1 MAEEFT
7 HFRKSKPVILAATII
22 WVVIAY
28 VASQDPSI
36 SPKWAETQFRHVVLE
51 FAELF
56 FLVCCYGLCKLI
68 NREKDV

>member
-28 VASQDPSI
+28 VASQDPSF
-36 SPKWAETQFRHVVLE
+36 PKNGLKHSLDM
-51 FAELF
+51 LF
-56 FLVCCYGLCKLI
+56 
-68 NREKDV
+68 

>member
-36 SPKWAETQFRHVVLE
+36 SPKWAETQFRHVV
-51 FAELF
+51 
-56 FLVCCYGLCKLI
+56 
-68 NREKDV
+68 